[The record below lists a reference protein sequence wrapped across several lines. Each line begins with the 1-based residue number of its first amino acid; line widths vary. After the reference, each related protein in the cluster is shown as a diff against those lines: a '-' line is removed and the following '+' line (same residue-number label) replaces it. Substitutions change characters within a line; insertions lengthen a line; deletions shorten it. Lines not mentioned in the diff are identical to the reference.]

1 MYSIRKVLTGV
12 SVVALVGALVP
23 LSARAAP
30 PSPLSWD
37 EQCTAGKAYQCAT
50 LKVPMD
56 YDEPEGQQLDIKL
69 IKRGAT
75 GKRIGTL
82 FFQSGGP
89 GEALTTS
96 LPKLYDRFPAAV
108 RERFD
113 LVGFDQRGVGES
125 TAVQCFPSAAD
136 EGRFLSSMPAGFP
149 VGRKQEQVFQKG
161 WARFA
166 ELCAE
171 RNPTLL
177 AHVSTANA
185 ARDLDRMREAVGDSK
200 INYYGLSYG
209 TFLGATYANLFP
221 GNVRSM
227 VLDAVLE
234 PVAYTTGRGN
244 EGERLGAALRLRED
258 EERLRTLNTF
268 LDLCGAAG
276 RERCA
281 FAADG
286 STRHKYSELMARL
299 DKGPIRLGEQLF
311 TRASTVAAVGGALD
325 VLKPIPGYVD
335 HGWPQAAELL
345 QGLWQARETPA
356 SARPRPRSATSAAAI
371 EERYAGIEQSGAIIC
386 SEVDR
391 PADPAS
397 YPRQADWAARRSG
410 DFGRLAAWKL
420 APCATWQPMDDDR
433 YTGPWNRRTSAP
445 ILVMSSTLDP
455 SDPYRNAQTLTRRL
469 ANARLLTINGIGH
482 GVIQNKSSCAEA
494 HESAYLINGTLPTEG
509 TTCKQD
515 HKPFQ

>member
-1 MYSIRKVLTGV
+1 
-12 SVVALVGALVP
+12 
-23 LSARAAP
+23 
-30 PSPLSWD
+30 
-37 EQCTAGKAYQCAT
+37 
-50 LKVPMD
+50 MD
-56 YDEPEGQQLDIKL
+56 YDEPGGRQLDIKL
-69 IKRGAT
+69 IKRGAS
-75 GKRIGTL
+75 GERIGTL

-136 EGRFLSSMPAGFP
+136 EDRFLSSMPAGFP
-149 VGRKQEQVFQKG
+149 VGRKQEQAFLKG

-166 ELCAE
+166 ESCAE

-185 ARDLDRMREAVGDSK
+185 ARDLDRMRQAVGDSK

-258 EERLRTLNTF
+258 EERLRTMNTF

-281 FAADG
+281 FAAG
-286 STRHKYSELMARL
+286 TSTRHKYNKLMGRL
-299 DKGPIRLGEQLF
+299 AKGPIRLGEQTF
-311 TRASTVAAVGGALD
+311 TRASAVAAVGGALD

-345 QGLWQARETPA
+345 QGLWQARKTRAVANPL
-356 SARPRPRSATSAAAI
+356 PRSASGAAAF
-371 EERYAGIEQSGAIIC
+371 EERYAGIEQGGAVIC
-386 SEVDR
+386 SEIDR

-397 YPRQADWAARRSG
+397 YRRQADWAARRSG

-420 APCATWQPMDDDR
+420 APCATWQPMDNDR

-455 SDPYRNAQTLTRRL
+455 SDPYRNAQTLTRQL

-494 HESAYLINGTLPTEG
+494 HESAYLINGTLPTKG

-515 HKPFQ
+515 HKPFH